1 MVRSLLVLVIAAM
14 SNLAAA
20 DVRGRW
26 SGTTETKNGSRI
38 GIVVTLNQHG
48 QELSGSVAT
57 GNDTNPAP
65 IEKAEVRGDTVTFE
79 MHDDAN
85 RIVKFRLALTDGLM
99 SGEISVGDLV
109 SKVVLSPASDAGF
122 YPIAGGLLSSPPLLL
137 RKVEPGYTEE
147 ARAEGVQGTVVL
159 QVEIDPSGKVGTTH
173 IGVIRSLGLG
183 LDEKA
188 IEAVKQW
195 KFKPAIK
202 NGTPI
207 TAKATIEVNFRL

>member
-1 MVRSLLVLVIAAM
+1 MFRSLLVVVIAAV

-26 SGTTETKNGSRI
+26 SGTVETNGSRI
-38 GIVVTLNQHG
+38 AIVVTLSQHG

-57 GNDTNPAP
+57 SGDTHPAP
-65 IEKAEVRGDTVTFE
+65 IEKAGVRGDTVTFE
-79 MHDDAN
+79 IHDDAN

-99 SGEISVGDLV
+99 SGEIGVGDRV
-109 SKVVLSPASDAGF
+109 AKVELSPASDAGF
-122 YPIAGGLLSSPPLLL
+122 YPIAGGLLSSPPILL
-137 RKVEPGYTEE
+137 KQVEPGYTEE
-147 ARAEGVQGTVVL
+147 AQAARVRGTVVL
-159 QVEIDPSGKVGTTH
+159 QVEIEASGKIATSH

-195 KFKPAIK
+195 KFKPATN
-202 NGTPI
+202 NGTPV
-207 TAKATIEVNFRL
+207 TAKATFEVNFRL